1 MASSSDSS
9 SLSSNFDMRQFEI
22 NSLQELIKSEEEN
35 YKINEIGEQL
45 NSDDDQSVN

>member
-1 MASSSDSS
+1 MDSSSDSS

-35 YKINEIGEQL
+35 LYINETEQQI
-45 NSDDDQSVN
+45 NSDGQSVN